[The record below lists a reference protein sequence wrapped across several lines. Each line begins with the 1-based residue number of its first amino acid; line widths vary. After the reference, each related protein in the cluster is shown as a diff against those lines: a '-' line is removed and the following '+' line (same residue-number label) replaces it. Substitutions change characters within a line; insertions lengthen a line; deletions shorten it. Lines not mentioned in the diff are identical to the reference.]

1 MSGSAIMMMV
11 IGIVVIWGGLA
22 LSIANLFK
30 KKHKLKNICTE
41 MVQMF
46 FMKNCIRKKLN
57 NHTTTTRKSEEVNG
71 NWNKQFILK
80 CVID

>member
-1 MSGSAIMMMV
+1 
-11 IGIVVIWGGLA
+11 
-22 LSIANLFK
+22 
-30 KKHKLKNICTE
+30 

-46 FMKNCIRKKLN
+46 FCEKIVLEKNCIRKKLN